1 MSRRS
6 REWRVSVM
14 SGPVVVRVC
23 NEDTSFLSDRL
34 INPTPTNKTR
44 PVLSDGPV
52 AGVLERICALRIIRS
67 SG

>member
-1 MSRRS
+1 
-6 REWRVSVM
+6 M